1 MSIIKAFQIVNEYC
15 RSSTAEYLLATRILL
30 TKNLISDYSN
40 HSYLLDNFEFI
51 NHTFGINYEK

>member
-15 RSSTAEYLLATRILL
+15 KSSAEEYSFATD
-30 TKNLISDYSN
+30 LISEYAN
-40 HSYLLDNFEFI
+40 HHYQMVDFEFI